1 MKITSIFRCPQPLW
15 TSVLSLSQMD
25 QTAAHPTCEEP
36 SLGLN
41 VTAKQTYYP
50 IELSNAELLAHY
62 ETIQDYHNE
71 ISLNCITQSSALK
84 PDTKLIDQQP
94 ELDPSRTRHIVVN
107 FFFELALKTR
117 VTNGIFFQAVR
128 LYDRYCSKRIV
139 LREQVKLVVATCLWL
154 AAKTWG
160 GCNHIINN
168 VSVPT
173 GGRFYGP
180 NPRARIPRLSELIH
194 LCNDS
199 QTFDESMF
207 IQMERHILN
216 TLGWEIYE
224 PMINDYILNADENC
238 AIQYELYKRQLEHN
252 RRWVNNG
259 KSSEN
264 RVPKESD
271 STDEEQEFQ
280 NEEDE
285 DEDLT
290 QKIQLINIKKFLIDL
305 TCWQYPLLN
314 YELFEITH
322 GLFQLINRFTNQEL
336 GPLLQTPASS
346 SATTDCIFEFYV
358 NAVLE
363 CPDQLWD
370 HYKQFDGVSQ
380 FVAAIK
386 NYHKQIGIIS
396 QQKQMS
402 FSTPTRFYQ
411 LPQQGNIPS
420 PPYSQQNFSP
430 SRNVSTQSE
439 NSLFS
444 NCAAANSPLTP
455 QLHSF
460 THNKFTPNSSNGS
473 QVSLH
478 SCSSFKRSYDD
489 KENIDPA
496 SMENCHKTNSYAI
509 PPRAKFVGQS
519 SSIFSRGGSVSNGN
533 SNRSSLISLPLGNTV
548 L

>member
-1 MKITSIFRCPQPLW
+1 MNQFSGSRE
-15 TSVLSLSQMD
+15 S
-25 QTAAHPTCEEP
+25 
-36 SLGLN
+36 SLGLV

-62 ETIQDYHNE
+62 ETVQDYHQE
-71 ISLNCITQSSALK
+71 ISLNCITQSCRLK
-84 PDTKLIDQQP
+84 PDSKLIDQQP
-94 ELDPSRTRHIVVN
+94 ELGPSKTRHVVVN

-117 VTNGIFFQAVR
+117 VTNGIFYQAVR

-207 IQMERHILN
+207 TQMERHILN

-238 AIQYELYKRQLEHN
+238 AIQYELYRRQLEHN
-252 RRWVNNG
+252 RKWLNRN
-259 KSSEN
+259 KEESSSIN
-264 RVPKESD
+264 KESD
-271 STDEEQEFQ
+271 STDDEDLQ
-280 NEEDE
+280 NEEENED

-305 TCWQYPLLN
+305 TSWQYQLLK
-314 YELFEITH
+314 FEQFEVTH
-322 GLFQLINRFTNQEL
+322 GMFQLINKFTNQEL
-336 GPLLQTPASS
+336 GPLLQTPIPTGSTSDAIVDIYID
-346 SATTDCIFEFYV
+346 AILDCPE
-358 NAVLE
+358 
-363 CPDQLWD
+363 QLWES
-370 HYKQFDGVSQ
+370 YKEFDGIVQ
-380 FVAAIK
+380 FVGEVRD
-386 NYHKQIGIIS
+386 YQRQMEYLS
-396 QQKQMS
+396 QQRQIQY
-402 FSTPTRFYQ
+402 STPTRIYQ
-411 LPQQGNIPS
+411 VPSAQQNFPS
-420 PPYSQQNFSP
+420 PPYSQQTFSP
-430 SRNVSTQSE
+430 SSRKISTQSD

-444 NCAAANSPLTP
+444 TYGVTHSSPLTP

-460 THNKFTPNSSNGS
+460 THNKLTPNSANGS
-473 QVSLH
+473 HISLH
-478 SCSSFKRSYDD
+478 STSSMKRSYDD

-496 SMENCHKTNSYAI
+496 SMANFHKVNSYI
-509 PPRAKFVGQS
+509 VPPRAKFVGQS
-519 SSIFSRGGSVSNGN
+519 SSVFSSGGGSISNGN
-533 SNRSSLISLPLGNTV
+533 SNRSSLISLPLGNAV
-548 L
+548 V

>member
-1 MKITSIFRCPQPLW
+1 
-15 TSVLSLSQMD
+15 MD
-25 QTAAHPTCEEP
+25 HATNHVDGSS
-36 SLGLN
+36 SLGLI

-62 ETIQDYHNE
+62 ETVQDYHQE
-71 ISLNCITQSSALK
+71 ISMNCITQSCRLK
-84 PDTKLIDQQP
+84 PDAKLIDQQP
-94 ELDPSRTRHIVVN
+94 ELDPRKTRHYVVN

-117 VTNGIFFQAVR
+117 VTNGIFYQSVR

-207 IQMERHILN
+207 TQMERHILN

-238 AIQYELYKRQLEHN
+238 SIQYELYKRQLEHN
-252 RRWVNNG
+252 RKWLNN
-259 KSSEN
+259 KDKDSSAN
-264 RVPKESD
+264 KESD
-271 STDEEQEFQ
+271 STDEEQELGCEAD
-280 NEEDE
+280 EED
-285 DEDLT
+285 DDLT
-290 QKIQLINIKKFLIDL
+290 QKIQLINVKKFLIDL
-305 TCWQYPLLN
+305 TSWQYVLLKF
-314 YELFEITH
+314 EQFEITH
-322 GLFQLINRFTNQEL
+322 GMFQLINKFTNQEL
-336 GPLLQTPASS
+336 GPLLQTPIPAA
-346 SATTDCIFEFYV
+346 ATSDKIVDIYIDAILDCPE
-358 NAVLE
+358 
-363 CPDQLWD
+363 QLWE
-370 HYKQFDGVSQ
+370 HYKEFDGVAQ
-380 FVAAIK
+380 FIGAIK
-386 NYHKQIGIIS
+386 DYQRQLEYLS
-396 QQKQMS
+396 QQKQMQY
-402 FSTPTRFYQ
+402 STPTRIYQ
-411 LPQQGNIPS
+411 VPSAQQNFPS

-430 SRNVSTQSE
+430 SSSRKVSTQSD

-444 NCAAANSPLTP
+444 TYATSNSSPLTP

-460 THNKFTPNSSNGS
+460 THNKLTPSSANSNS
-473 QVSLH
+473 QLSLH
-478 SCSSFKRSYDD
+478 STNTSINRTYED

-496 SMENCHKTNSYAI
+496 SMATCHKVNSYI
-509 PPRAKFVGQS
+509 VPPRAKFVGQS
-519 SSIFSRGGSVSNGN
+519 SSVFSSGGSISNGN
-533 SNRSSLISLPLGNTV
+533 SNRSSLISLSLGNTV
-548 L
+548 VSMK